1 MTFIPSGLQSVPA
14 AVALLPV
21 EGRRVARLPQEFLS
35 VDTRPKQLS
44 PPLFSI
50 LAGLVVPP
58 NVIRMHT
65 ERQRVPALSGVC
77 TPSVKQEGA
86 CRRGPLSVHG
96 APTWHLAPGNIY
108 LWGSGG
114 GSTRPWPRVAPAA
127 PCPHCCPR
135 LSWCLRIGAFP
146 PRLLGQNRWESKFV
160 LGSAGLYTLCSS
172 WPVYDR
178 WLIADSSGSSSRN
191 SKDVGI
197 SRSAETSSDD

>member
-1 MTFIPSGLQSVPA
+1 MWLASRRSSCLWIRDPSSSFRHYFLF
-14 AVALLPV
+14 LP
-21 EGRRVARLPQEFLS
+21 GSLS
-35 VDTRPKQLS
+35 RPTSFACTPKGN
-44 PPLFSI
+44 
-50 LAGLVVPP
+50 A
-58 NVIRMHT
+58 
-65 ERQRVPALSGVC
+65 C
-77 TPSVKQEGA
+77 TPSVKKEGS

-96 APTWHLAPGNIY
+96 APTWHLGPGNVY

-114 GSTRPWPRVAPAA
+114 GSTRPWPRVAPAG

-135 LSWCLRIGAFP
+135 LSWSLRIGAFP